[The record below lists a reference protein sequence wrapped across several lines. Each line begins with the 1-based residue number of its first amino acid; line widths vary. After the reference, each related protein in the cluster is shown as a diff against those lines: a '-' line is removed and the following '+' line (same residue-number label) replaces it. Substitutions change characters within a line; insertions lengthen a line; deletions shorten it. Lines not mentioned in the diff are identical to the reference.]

1 MMKLGVAYYPEQWP
15 ETHWRLDAKMMTE
28 IGLTYVRLGEFAWSL
43 LEPEEGKFD
52 FAWLERAIEIVRREQ
67 LQVIL
72 GTPTAA
78 PPPWLTSKYDIFQ
91 RDQDRNLRGP
101 GSRRHACA
109 NNAVYLERS
118 RRIVTAL
125 AQRFGQNEGVIGWQV
140 DNEFGCH
147 GTTWCFC
154 DACQAAFQRWLK
166 AQYKTLERLN
176 EAWGTVFWSAIYTD
190 WSQIPLPWAAPA
202 QHNPSLQ
209 LDFRRF
215 SSASWVDYQKM
226 QIAIL
231 RRHAPNQFITHNF
244 MGSSEGGADQQDYY
258 DLAVDLDRV
267 AWDNY
272 PQGTLGPDHVAL
284 NHDMMRGFKRKNY
297 WVMEQQPGVVNWHPY
312 NRPVPPNLARL
323 WTYQGFGRGA
333 EAILYFRWRA
343 ARFGQEQ
350 YHTGVLRQDGAPTR
364 LYHEARQVAR
374 ELQEIPAFS
383 RRPARVA
390 ILFDYA
396 DWWALQI
403 DPHQQDF
410 SYLKLVRDIYRD
422 LWAAGV
428 SVDIIRRSDDLN
440 DYEVVIAPAPILI
453 NGADAARWQHF
464 VAGGGRLMVTFRA
477 FVKERSNIWTD
488 QPLPAHLGSLF
499 GVQVAEYLGLPPDM
513 RGAARDVTGQ
523 SSFPYWRWAEILEPT
538 TAQPLLLYNQ
548 FYWRDRVAATKN
560 EVGQGRVV
568 MVGCWFEH
576 MLPGPIWAAL
586 GLAEFALPLALPPD
600 VEAIPIVF
608 EGGED
613 GLLLLNHNATP
624 ATVHLD
630 RPGAE
635 LLLDLPPLTA
645 LTLPPRQVG
654 IVRFEA

>member
-1 MMKLGVAYYPEQWP
+1 MKLGVTYYPEQWP
-15 ETHWRLDAKMMTE
+15 ETRWRLDAKMMADL
-28 IGLTYVRLGEFAWSL
+28 GLTYARLGEFAWSL
-43 LEPEEGKFD
+43 LEPADGRFE
-52 FAWLERAIEIVRREQ
+52 FAWLEQVIEIVRREQ
-67 LQVIL
+67 IQVIL

-109 NNAVYLERS
+109 NNALYLDRS

-125 AQRFGQNEGVIGWQV
+125 AQHFGQNEGVIGWQV

-154 DACQAAFQRWLK
+154 DACQVAFQRWLK
-166 AQYKTLERLN
+166 IRYKTLNRLN

-190 WSQIPLPWAAPA
+190 WSQIPLPRTAPA
-202 QHNPSLQ
+202 QHNPGLQ

-215 SSASWVDYQKM
+215 SSASWVGYQKM
-226 QIAIL
+226 QIDIL
-231 RRHAPNQFITHNF
+231 RRYAPNQFITHNF
-244 MGSSEGGADQQDYY
+244 MGSSEGGADQQDYH
-258 DLAVDLDRV
+258 DLAADLDKV

-272 PQGTLGPDHVAL
+272 PQGTMGPDHVAL
-284 NHDMMRGFKRKNY
+284 NHDMMRGFKGKNY
-297 WVMEQQPGVVNWHPY
+297 WVMEQQPGIVNWHPY
-312 NRPVPPNLARL
+312 NRPVPPNLVRL

-343 ARFGQEQ
+343 ARYGQEQ
-350 YHTGVLRQDGAPTR
+350 YHTGVLRQDGSPTQ
-364 LYHEARQVAR
+364 LYHEIQQMIR
-374 ELQEIPAFS
+374 ELQAAPTFA
-383 RRPARVA
+383 RRPAQVA
-390 ILFDYA
+390 LLFDYA

-403 DPHQQDF
+403 EPHQQDF

-428 SVDIIRRSDDLN
+428 SVDIIRRSDELD
-440 DYEVVIAPAPILI
+440 DYVVAIAPAPILI
-453 NGADAARWQHF
+453 DETDAARWRRF
-464 VAGGGRLMVTFRA
+464 VEGGGRLMVTFRA
-477 FVKERSNIWTD
+477 FVKEQSNIWTD
-488 QPLPAHLGSLF
+488 QPLPAYLDSLLGIQT
-499 GVQVAEYLGLPPDM
+499 VEYLGLPPDM
-513 RGAARDVTGQ
+513 RGAARDVAGK

-560 EVGQGRVV
+560 EVGQG
-568 MVGCWFEH
+568 MAIMAGCWFEH
-576 MLPGPIWAAL
+576 MLPGPIWQAL
-586 GLAEFALPLALPPD
+586 GLDEFALPIALPPD

-608 EGGED
+608 EDGED
-613 GLLLLNHNATP
+613 GLLLLNHNAAP
-624 ATVHLD
+624 AAVHLD

-635 LLLDLPPLTA
+635 LLLNLPPMKVM
-645 LTLPPRQVG
+645 TLQPRGVG
-654 IVRFEA
+654 IVKFEA